1 MATHEI
7 RSGSRLK
14 LGRDDDGLLV
24 SAEEF
29 ADAEYQEPWRYERVN
44 GRLVVMAPD
53 GGDHVEATDPWL
65 ERLIVYRV
73 NHRELVHLVVPNAW
87 IRADDGTDRIG
98 DIGVYLSGDPSAKR
112 IPDRVPDLMFE
123 IVSPGRLSRDR
134 DYVEKRSEY
143 ERLGVKEYVIVD
155 RFTKQMTVFTLTPD
169 GYREQVLAT
178 ADTYT
183 SPLLPGLEVAL
194 AEVLNP

>member
-7 RSGSRLK
+7 RSDSQLEFGPDDA
-14 LGRDDDGLLV
+14 GRLV

-29 ADAEYQEPWRYERVN
+29 ADASYQGPWRYERVR

-53 GGDHVEATDPWL
+53 GGDHVETTAPWL

-73 NHRELVHLVVPNAW
+73 NHREVVHLVVPNAW
-87 IRADDGTDRIG
+87 IRVDDGTDRIG
-98 DIGVYLSGDPSAKR
+98 DIGVYLSGDPSAKK
-112 IPDRVPDLMFE
+112 IPDRIPDLMFE
-123 IVSPGRLSRDR
+123 IVSPGRESHDR
-134 DYVEKRSEY
+134 DYVVKRSEY
-143 ERLGVKEYVIVD
+143 EQFGVKEYVVVD
-155 RFTKQMTVFTLTPD
+155 RFTKQVTVFMLTPD
-169 GYREQVLAT
+169 GYRAQVLAT

-183 SPLLPGLEVAL
+183 SPLLPGLAVAL